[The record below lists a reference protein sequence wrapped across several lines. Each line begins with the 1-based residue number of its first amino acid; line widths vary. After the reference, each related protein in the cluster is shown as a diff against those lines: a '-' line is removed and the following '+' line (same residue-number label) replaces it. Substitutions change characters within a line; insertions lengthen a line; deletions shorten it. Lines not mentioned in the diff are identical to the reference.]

1 MRIERIE
8 VSAFGMLSGLDV
20 RLSRPVTLWT
30 GRNEAG
36 KTTLFQLIRFVL
48 FGFPPRA
55 QAHEKYEPA
64 FGDSASGGM
73 SGGVPGGAF
82 GGGYGGAY
90 GGALTVVWPDGVRMR
105 VERTVRAGRKAGRVS
120 DAAGCRV
127 VLLSPREEEVGE
139 AELVRRLGGLDAAT
153 YRKWFAFGLAELQE
167 LGAALGDLAAK
178 LYGAGWGADGGR
190 VLAAED
196 ALHARMDELYRP
208 RAVRPALNA
217 TLDEWQ
223 KAEAEARQDR
233 AQWEAYRRVSAEL
246 DELEHALDA
255 AEAEAAEA
263 RREAEWLAVC
273 VRAWPHAA
281 RLVELGRRIAEVA
294 GVPRVPDAEVAELER
309 LIAER
314 ERLGQDR
321 AALVAG
327 MRAVEEECRRLEA
340 ERRPDAAAASAE
352 LAALLARAPTVR
364 RAESRLAECRA
375 EASAERERLERLLV
389 EVGPGWT
396 PESVRT
402 FPTDWATRE
411 QVREFGRALV
421 EAEAAVRDADAAA
434 SEARRRAEEARAA
447 CGRARDQVERWAAE
461 LTDGARRFGVVVPA
475 VAPDDAEA
483 VWETIRA
490 EAARWRRLRDA
501 RAARL
506 RVGASLA
513 EERSRSARRSARR
526 LRLAGAAFAGVTVVS
541 AVLAGWAV
549 GKGAD
554 AAVSLAAAIASA
566 VLAVACAGAAVRAQR
581 AARRAAGGS
590 IGTPVFPRL
599 PGAVSDEDAELA
611 AAAERLK
618 RYLPD
623 APSGGAAETER
634 PSIEDLLDR
643 WAAAAETAY
652 VEWRAAYASFRAER
666 ERLAECERVLAE
678 AEKTAEAARGRL
690 EDALRRREELIG
702 RWSAQ
707 LSAWGIATES
717 GNPPSP
723 DAVLDRIGRAEQA
736 QELLRRIERLDA
748 EADRLD
754 AELAAFR
761 EETARLANPAD
772 GEDPFV
778 ALARRREEAERAR
791 GVEERYGAAS
801 RELERL
807 SRQLAETEARLR
819 AVDDGLNGLLTRRGA
834 TSPAELREWAAVGRR
849 RAEWEREA
857 AEAER
862 LLAELAGV
870 GRSGELVA
878 ELTAAALVEWEARL
892 SEANARLAECE
903 NRVGAL
909 REKRGELKNELAR
922 LEREADRSDR
932 LQKAAELRDKAD
944 ALARKWATYAVAA
957 ALIAETRAAYE
968 RERQP
973 ELLRKASRFFA
984 DMTGG
989 RYERVAAPVGENRLY
1004 AVRADG
1010 RRLDPAFLSRGTAE
1024 QMYLAMRLALAEHLA
1039 ETRSFAPPLVLD
1051 DVFVHFDGER
1061 LERALGA
1068 VGDLARRHGLQV
1080 LMFTC
1085 HDHVRSAA
1093 ERRLGPLAEFVRLD
1107 GADRGHSS

>member
-64 FGDSASGGM
+64 FGGLAAGGM
-73 SGGVPGGAF
+73 F
-82 GGGYGGAY
+82 GGGYGGMY

-105 VERTVRAGRKAGRVS
+105 VERTVRAGRKAGRAS
-120 DAAGCRV
+120 DGSGCRV
-127 VLLSPREEEVGE
+127 VLLSPREEDVGE
-139 AELVRRLGGLDAAT
+139 AELVRRLGGLDAAA

-167 LGAALGDLAAK
+167 LGAVVDRDLAAK

-190 VLAAED
+190 VLAAEH

-208 RAVRPALNA
+208 RAARPALNA

-233 AQWEAYRRVSAEL
+233 AQWEVYRRVSSEL
-246 DELEHALDA
+246 DELEQALA
-255 AEAEAAEA
+255 VAEADAAEA
-263 RREAEWLAVC
+263 RREAERLAVC

-281 RLVELGRRIAEVA
+281 RLAELGRRIAEVA
-294 GVPRVPDAEVAELER
+294 SVPRVPDAEVAELER

-327 MRAVEEECRRLEA
+327 MRAVEEERRRLEA
-340 ERRPDAAAASAE
+340 ERRPDAAETSAE
-352 LAALLARAPTVR
+352 IAALLARASAVR

-375 EASAERERLERLLV
+375 EASAERERLARLL
-389 EVGPGWT
+389 EEAGPGWT
-396 PESVRT
+396 PESVRS

-411 QVREFGRALV
+411 RAREFGRALA

-434 SEARRRAEEARAA
+434 AEARRKAEEAQAA
-447 CGRARDQVERWAAE
+447 CGRARDQVERRTAE
-461 LTDGARRFGVVVPA
+461 LTDGARRFGVAVPD
-475 VAPDDAEA
+475 VAPNEAEA

-490 EAARWRRLRDA
+490 EASRWRRLRDA
-501 RAARL
+501 HAARL

-513 EERSRSARRSARR
+513 EERSRSARRWARR
-526 LRLAGAAFAGVTVVS
+526 LRLAGAAFAGVTAVS
-541 AVLAGWAV
+541 AVLAGWV
-549 GKGAD
+549 IGKGAD
-554 AAVSLAAAIASA
+554 GGVLLAVAIASA
-566 VLAVACAGAAVRAQR
+566 VCAIACVAAAFRAQR
-581 AARRAAGGS
+581 TARRAAGGS
-590 IGTPVFPRL
+590 IGTPVFADLTGL
-599 PGAVSDEDAELA
+599 PGAASDEEAELA
-611 AAAERLK
+611 ATAKRLK
-618 RYLPD
+618 RYLPGTPAD
-623 APSGGAAETER
+623 VALEAAETER
-634 PSIEDLLDR
+634 VSFEERLDR
-643 WAAAAETAY
+643 WAAAAEIAY

-678 AEKTAEAARGRL
+678 ADKSLEAARGRL
-690 EDALRRREELIG
+690 EDALRRRDELIE
-702 RWSAQ
+702 RWLAQ
-707 LSAWGIATES
+707 LLAWGIAPGAGE
-717 GNPPSP
+717 PPSP

-748 EADRLD
+748 EAGRLE

-761 EETARLANPAD
+761 EEAARLANPTD

-778 ALARRREEAERAR
+778 ALARCREEAERAR
-791 GVEERYGAAS
+791 DVEERYRATS
-801 RELERL
+801 REFEQL

-819 AVDDGLNGLLTRRGA
+819 AVDEGLNGLLARRGA
-834 TSPAELREWAAVGRR
+834 NSPAELREWAAVGRHR
-849 RAEWEREA
+849 SEWEREA

-870 GRSGELVA
+870 GRSRELVA

-892 SEANARLAECE
+892 SEANARMAECE
-903 NRVGAL
+903 NRVGVL
-909 REKRGELKNELAR
+909 RERRGELKNELAR

-1051 DVFVHFDGER
+1051 DIFVHFDGER

-1093 ERRLGPLAEFVRLD
+1093 ERSFGPLAEFVRLD
-1107 GADRGHSS
+1107 DANCGYSS